1 MEGTLLEDKE
11 RYMIDLDNVSVL
23 WLNVF
28 SSRQV
33 L

>member
-1 MEGTLLEDKE
+1 MEGTLLENKE